1 MFVYISIKV
10 RCPSDGDLIY
20 NSNTMIK
27 MLKNKDEL
35 IYDLIFSTDQDYS
48 INIAEYVEDI
58 YKYDKFVDDIKQV
71 LRKSKVSIVKENV
84 LIETNHVIW
93 ELKVK
98 K

>member
-1 MFVYISIKV
+1 
-10 RCPSDGDLIY
+10 
-20 NSNTMIK
+20 
-27 MLKNKDEL
+27 MLKDKDDL
-35 IYDLIFSTDQDYS
+35 IYDLIFSTSQDYS

-84 LIETNHVIW
+84 HIETNNVIW

>member
-1 MFVYISIKV
+1 
-10 RCPSDGDLIY
+10 
-20 NSNTMIK
+20 

>member
-1 MFVYISIKV
+1 MV
-10 RCPSDGDLIY
+10 
-20 NSNTMIK
+20 K
-27 MLKNKDEL
+27 MLKDKDDL
-35 IYDLIFSTDQDYS
+35 IYDLIFSTSQDYS

-84 LIETNHVIW
+84 HIETNNVIW

>member
-1 MFVYISIKV
+1 
-10 RCPSDGDLIY
+10 
-20 NSNTMIK
+20 MIK
-27 MLKNKDEL
+27 MLKNKDDL
-35 IYDLIFSTDQDYS
+35 IYDLIFSTYQDYS

-98 K
+98 ADAFRIL

>member
-1 MFVYISIKV
+1 MV
-10 RCPSDGDLIY
+10 
-20 NSNTMIK
+20 K
-27 MLKNKDEL
+27 MLKDKDDL

-84 LIETNHVIW
+84 LIETNYVIW